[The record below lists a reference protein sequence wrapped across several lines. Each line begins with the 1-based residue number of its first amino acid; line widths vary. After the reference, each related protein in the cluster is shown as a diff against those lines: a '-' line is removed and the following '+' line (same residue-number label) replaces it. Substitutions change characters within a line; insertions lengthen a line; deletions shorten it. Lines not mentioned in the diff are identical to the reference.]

1 MLVTG
6 AGKDGGWMNRRHGGR
21 ILVAALAA
29 ALAATAP
36 AAVAQSL
43 SPDPVTVSDFAPVI
57 LDGTAKTTTATM
69 SDFSVTDTAGAGW
82 HVTVGATQFREFDGV
97 AGQYVTGG
105 KTLPAG
111 SLTMPAPAVTPATAS
126 ITVAPGPQAIDGA
139 SVQLA
144 SAAAGTT
151 GTYDFTQGGP
161 LTLTLPSSAYART
174 YRSDVAITVAS
185 GP

>member
-1 MLVTG
+1 
-6 AGKDGGWMNRRHGGR
+6 MNSRCGGR
-21 ILVAALAA
+21 ILAAALAA
-29 ALAATAP
+29 ALAPALAATAP

-43 SPDPVTVSDFAPVI
+43 TPNPVTVSDFAPVT
-57 LDGTAKTTTATM
+57 LDGTTKTTTATM
-69 SDFSVTDTAGAGW
+69 SDFSVTDAGGAGW
-82 HVTVGATQFREFDGV
+82 HVTVQATQFREFDVV

-105 KTLPAG
+105 RTLPAG
-111 SLTMPAPAVTPATAS
+111 SLTMSAPTVTPAAAS
-126 ITVAPGPQAIDGA
+126 ITVPAGPHAIDGA

-161 LTLTLPSSAYART
+161 LTLALSASAYART
-174 YRSDVAITVAS
+174 YRSEVTIAVAS